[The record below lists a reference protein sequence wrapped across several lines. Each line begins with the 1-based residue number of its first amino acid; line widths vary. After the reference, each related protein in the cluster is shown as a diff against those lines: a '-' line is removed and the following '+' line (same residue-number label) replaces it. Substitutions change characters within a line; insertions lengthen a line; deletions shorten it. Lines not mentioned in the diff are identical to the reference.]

1 MLASLSLRLIRDSAN
16 GEMWAVNDRVFQESG
31 DRIGRFPRVASAK
44 RVRRGGVCLHLITS
58 AARDALRWQPAVKF
72 EVVGLFDELAA
83 VHPEG
88 EVMK

>member
-16 GEMWAVNDRVFQESG
+16 DEMWAVNDKHLRGQKSVISRQSSVVSREG
-31 DRIGRFPRVASAK
+31 GIGHFWQVA
-44 RVRRGGVCLHLITS
+44 VI
-58 AARDALRWQPAVKF
+58 F

-88 EVMK
+88 